1 MPKAL
6 AFVRAWFSEPAPTFE
21 LRTPSARWGKV
32 APRAARRRLRV
43 VEVIDETPST
53 RTFVLEPTGDTR
65 PLEYRAGQHLTL
77 LVDMA
82 GVTHR
87 RCYSFSTSPA
97 SGLRPAI
104 TVRRAPEGIVSRH
117 LHERIFAGDTLVA
130 TDPSGQFTIATNPAR
145 QRTVVFVAGGVG
157 ITPLVSL
164 AETLLREEPQS
175 RAVLLCGNRCEEE
188 IIFRERLGALE
199 REFAPRLVVRHALD
213 QPPANWSGVAGALD
227 GARTLQL
234 LGNTDADAFYVCG
247 PEAMMTDVCSALA
260 GAGVAG
266 ALDGARTLQLLGNT
280 DADAFYVC
288 GPEAM
293 MTDVCSALA
302 GAGVAPDRV
311 RTERFAYASVATTR
325 IPTHSAEVTFAA
337 SGRRVTARPGQTILQ
352 AGLEAGI
359 DLPSSCTMG
368 GCGACK
374 VKRTSGQVVMSEP
387 NCLSDRERE
396 AGYLLACCSYAD
408 TDLVIENH

>member
-1 MPKAL
+1 MSRAA

-32 APRAARRRLRV
+32 APHAVRREFRV

-53 RTFVLEPTGDTR
+53 RTFVLEPTATAR
-65 PLEYRAGQHLTL
+65 PLVYEAGQHLTL
-77 LVDMA
+77 LIDIA

-87 RCYSFSTSPA
+87 RCYSFSSSPA
-97 SGLRPAI
+97 PGLRPAI
-104 TVRRAPEGIVSRH
+104 TVKRMPAGLVSRY
-117 LHERIFAGDTLVA
+117 LHERVRTGDTLVA
-130 TDPSGQFTIATNPAR
+130 TEPSGQFTLATSRAL
-145 QRTVVFVAGGVG
+145 QRTIVFVAGGVG
-157 ITPLVSL
+157 ITPLISL

-175 RAVLLCGNRCEEE
+175 RAVLLCGNRCEDE

-199 REFAPRLVVRHALD
+199 AEFASRLVVRHALD
-213 QPPANWSGVAGALD
+213 QPPADWNGSTGALD

-234 LGNTDADAFYVCG
+234 LDTTDADAYYVCG

-260 GAGVAG
+260 GAGVA
-266 ALDGARTLQLLGNT
+266 A
-280 DADAFYVC
+280 
-288 GPEAM
+288 
-293 MTDVCSALA
+293 
-302 GAGVAPDRV
+302 DRV
-311 RTERFAYASVATTR
+311 RTERFAYASITTTR
-325 IPTHSAEVTFAA
+325 IPTHSADVTFSA

-359 DLPSSCTMG
+359 DLPLSCTMG

-374 VKRTSGQVVMSEP
+374 VRKTSGKVVMSEP

-408 TDLVIENH
+408 TDLTIENH